1 MSRAAHQTSHRPH
14 ASHSFNTN
22 GIIKK
27 GDCLSHLSGGQ
38 PCDLYVVEDSPQP
51 VVSNFPSIWPIPAA
65 YTNGTT
71 TVSVSASLKFALSG
85 GASNP
90 TLAEAFT
97 RYQGLTFPH
106 VSSAS
111 DVEQVLHNL
120 LDGSKSGSKAE
131 VTAPLA
137 ALTVTVADLDE
148 SAPQLDTDE
157 TYTLSIP
164 ADGSGATLTA
174 KTIYGAMHGAVQCGC
189 AVGV

>member
-1 MSRAAHQTSHRPH
+1 
-14 ASHSFNTN
+14 
-22 GIIKK
+22 
-27 GDCLSHLSGGQ
+27 
-38 PCDLYVVEDSPQP
+38 
-51 VVSNFPSIWPIPAA
+51 
-65 YTNGTT
+65 
-71 TVSVSASLKFALSG
+71 
-85 GASNP
+85 
-90 TLAEAFT
+90 
-97 RYQGLTFPH
+97 